1 VLLKERIFAI
11 LVILSLG
18 YMLYNVTSNNEQY
31 IIDYNH
37 KVKNLQTKVDSLYIK
52 NSELAFEIG
61 NLDIQTQKL
70 DSIILQKD
78 LKIKNLIYE
87 TNLKVDAVDSFDVIQ
102 LYEFF
107 SKRYN
112 P

>member
-1 VLLKERIFAI
+1 MLLKERIFAI

-18 YMLYNVTSNNEQY
+18 YMLYNITSSNKQY
-31 IIDYNH
+31 IKDYNH
-37 KVKNLQTKVDSLYIK
+37 KVKNLQMKVDSLYIK
-52 NSELAFEIG
+52 NSELAFEID
-61 NLDIQTQKL
+61 NLDIETQRL

-87 TNLKVDAVDSFDVIQ
+87 TNHKIDAVDNFDIIQ

-107 SKRYN
+107 TKRYN
-112 P
+112 L